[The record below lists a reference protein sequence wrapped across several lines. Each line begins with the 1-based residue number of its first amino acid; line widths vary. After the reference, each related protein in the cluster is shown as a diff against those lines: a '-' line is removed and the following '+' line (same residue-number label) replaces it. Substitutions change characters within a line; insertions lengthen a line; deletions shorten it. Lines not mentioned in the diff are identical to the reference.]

1 MTSFILQ
8 EDKWCE
14 KAVKSLVKKLKKN
27 GTIDELEKA
36 ITTQDPKT
44 RCITIARSL
53 DGRLQVILLLSCDP
67 VLISSTFYEQLFHA
81 KLVFVSFLY
90 ILFVCLFF
98 CLKELIENTACK
110 MLVESTIR
118 SFSIVTSFL
127 HVHIS

>member
-53 DGRLQVILLLSCDP
+53 DGRLQVILLFLNDP
-67 VLISSTFYEQLFHA
+67 VSISSTCYEQLFPA
-81 KLVFVSFLY
+81 KVLCAAFLDLRFVYVYFWQ
-90 ILFVCLFF
+90 
-98 CLKELIENTACK
+98 KELT
-110 MLVESTIR
+110 
-118 SFSIVTSFL
+118 
-127 HVHIS
+127 